1 MTTKRRIQKLTNAA
15 ERALNYHIKERCVCD
30 FIAEQLLEIC
40 DFFISFVDW
49 QSSDGYC
56 AVIEQSEGAPLNIPI
71 FDILYAFNKKGDKVS
86 IPEIYGV
93 KEV

>member
-1 MTTKRRIQKLTNAA
+1 MTTKQRIQKLTNAT

-40 DFFISFVDW
+40 DFFISFVTW
-49 QSSDGYC
+49 QNSDGYC
-56 AVIEQSEGAPLNIPI
+56 AVVEQDGVAPLNIPV
-71 FDILYAFNKKGDKVS
+71 FNILCTFNKKGDKVS